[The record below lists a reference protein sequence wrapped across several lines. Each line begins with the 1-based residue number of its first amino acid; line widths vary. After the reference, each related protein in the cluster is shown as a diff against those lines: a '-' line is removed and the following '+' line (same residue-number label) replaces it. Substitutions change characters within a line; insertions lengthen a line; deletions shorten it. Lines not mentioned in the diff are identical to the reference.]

1 MPWRDATLIFLC
13 AALGGCSYDYE
24 ILAVARGGQLVF
36 VVDPESGQAPS
47 CVRQVEVIAEQ
58 GARARPQPGDNAS
71 RLGYGTFWFES
82 VGYDD
87 ACANR
92 FPVAYGTT
100 LNGRHQNDRGLVAP
114 KALLRDV
121 VYRVSTTT
129 GATGYGSG
137 RFVIRSDGRIENL
150 R

>member
-1 MPWRDATLIFLC
+1 MPWRVAALIFLC
-13 AALGGCSYDYE
+13 AALSGCSYVYE

-36 VVDPESGQAPS
+36 VIDPNSDNAPS

-58 GARARPQPGDNAS
+58 GARAQPQAGDDTS
-71 RLGYGTFWFES
+71 RRGYGTFWFES

-92 FPVAYGTT
+92 FPVIYGST
-100 LNGRHQNDRGLVAP
+100 LNGQHLSDAGLVAP
-114 KALLRDV
+114 KPLLRDV
-121 VYRVSTTT
+121 IYSVSTTT